1 MKQQLTRIVA
11 ITLITGLAAC
21 GGSTDAQSSRSA
33 APTAVKEQD
42 PAGGA
47 HPHTFFAPSEMR
59 WQDGP
64 PSLPEGAQFVVLE
77 GDITRPEPFS
87 MRVRVP
93 DGYLV
98 PPHSH
103 PSLEH
108 ATVISGKWNIGMGN
122 VVDRGKATALPA
134 GSFAYLPGG
143 TQHFAFAEADTVI
156 QLHGIGPWGIT
167 YVYPSDDPR
176 SGGS

>member
-1 MKQQLTRIVA
+1 MRR
-11 ITLITGLAAC
+11 TLVIAVLVGVLPLVGC
-21 GGSTDAQSSRSA
+21 GRASQGGPETVSQVSA
-33 APTAVKEQD
+33 EHALP
-42 PAGGA
+42 GGA
-47 HPHTFFAPSEMR
+47 HPHTFFTPSEMK

-64 PSLPEGAQFVVLE
+64 PPLPAGAQFVVLE
-77 GDITRPEPFS
+77 GDITRPEPFT

-93 DGYLV
+93 AGYLV

-122 VVDRGKATALPA
+122 VVDRSKANALPA

-156 QLHGIGPWGIT
+156 QTHGIGPWGIT
-167 YVYPSDDPR
+167 YVNPSDDPR